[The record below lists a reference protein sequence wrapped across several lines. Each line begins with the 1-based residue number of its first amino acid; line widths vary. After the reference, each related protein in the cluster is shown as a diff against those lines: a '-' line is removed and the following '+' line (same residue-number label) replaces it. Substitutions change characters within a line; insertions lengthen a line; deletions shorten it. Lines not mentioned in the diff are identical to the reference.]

1 MAIGRILTPTRTD
14 GRAWRGRTGRSPAI
28 RLVRA
33 IERLLFV
40 LGLVFLGYYVYVTAE
55 TRLYQNFENREL
67 DLILASAPATLPSP
81 EAGPA
86 PPPPAPPAPGSILG
100 RIEIPRL
107 GVSAVIR
114 AGSDARTLRLAVG
127 HIPGTAL
134 PGLPG
139 NIGLAGHRDTFFRR
153 LRHIRADDDI
163 RLVTTSGTFTFKVD
177 TTTIVLPKDT
187 WVLDQTPTS
196 TLTLVTCYPFTYV
209 GSAPK
214 RFIVHAVATS

>member
-1 MAIGRILTPTRTD
+1 MAIGRILTPTPTD
-14 GRAWRGRTGRSPAI
+14 ARAWRGRRGRSPAI
-28 RLVRA
+28 RIVRA
-33 IERLLFV
+33 IERLLFIV
-40 LGLVFLGYYVYVTAE
+40 GFLFLGYYMYIAAE

-81 EAGPA
+81 EAA
-86 PPPPAPPAPGSILG
+86 PAPPAPGSVLG

-134 PGLPG
+134 PGQTG

-153 LRHIRADDDI
+153 LRHVRADDDI

-187 WVLDQTPTS
+187 WVLDPTPTA

-214 RFIVHAVATS
+214 RFIVHAVATPSDL

>member
-1 MAIGRILTPTRTD
+1 MAIGRILTPTPTD
-14 GRAWRGRTGRSPAI
+14 ARAWRGRRGRSPAI
-28 RLVRA
+28 RIVRA

-40 LGLVFLGYYVYVTAE
+40 VGFVFLGYYMYITAE

-67 DLILASAPATLPSP
+67 DLILASAPATLPSS
-81 EAGPA
+81 EAA
-86 PPPPAPPAPGSILG
+86 PAPPAPGSVLG

-134 PGLPG
+134 PGQTG

-153 LRHIRADDDI
+153 LRHVRADDDI

-187 WVLDQTPTS
+187 WVLDPTPTA

-214 RFIVHAVATS
+214 RFIVHAVATPSDL